1 MNWDSPSP
9 EKNETIKYSKFYV
22 KDSYTAPILYCQGK
36 IREYDM
42 SSAGLSILK
51 EFKLA
56 TSKEISRLESLSKK
70 ELVRAIGIMQIDNTT
85 LANKIKEGFVESRR
99 RLFEANQIE
108 DRHLLSIK
116 KDAIF
121 TRDKVC
127 TQSEF
132 GNINFRIKNKY
143 TSFLQLN
150 EIEFYYN
157 EMTDVLDVK
166 GINDNLLHLHQNGMI
181 KVIKDV
187 LNWASKLDEKTLIQ
201 KIQRLVTDYKEGNL
215 HSDVY
220 REFNRVSQF
229 KSHTKLAFC
238 GNVYSDEIE
247 NLGDTIDKSYN
258 FMKFIV
264 PLIHIFY
271 I

>member
-1 MNWDSPSP
+1 MDWSNNSK
-9 EKNETIKYSKFYV
+9 EEIKKYSKLYT
-22 KDSYTAPILYCQGK
+22 KDTYTAPILYCQGK

-51 EFKLA
+51 EYNLA
-56 TSKEISRLESLSKK
+56 TNKEIKRLESLSKK
-70 ELVRAIGIMQIDNTT
+70 ELVRDIGIMQIDNKV

-99 RLFEANQIE
+99 KLFEANLIE
-108 DRHLLSIK
+108 DRHILSIK

-121 TRDKVC
+121 TRDKFC
-127 TQSEF
+127 SDTEF
-132 GNINFRIKNKY
+132 GNIKFRVKNKY

-150 EIEFYYN
+150 EIEFFYN

-166 GINDNLLHLHQNGMI
+166 GINDNLLHLHENGMI

-187 LNWASKLDEKTLIQ
+187 LNWASKLDEETLVQ
-201 KIQRLVTDYKEGNL
+201 KIQKLVTDYKEGNMNPE
-215 HSDVY
+215 VY

-229 KSHTKLAFC
+229 KSNTKLAFC
-238 GNVYSDEIE
+238 GNVYSAELE
-247 NLGDTIDKSYN
+247 NLGDTVDKSYN

>member
-1 MNWDSPSP
+1 MDWSNNSNK
-9 EKNETIKYSKFYV
+9 ENKIYSKLYV
-22 KDSYTAPILYCQGK
+22 KDSYTSPILYCQGK

-51 EFKLA
+51 EYNLV
-56 TSKEISRLESLSKK
+56 TSKELKRLESLPKH
-70 ELVRAIGIMQIDNTT
+70 ELVRAIGLMQINNNALT
-85 LANKIKEGFVESRR
+85 NKIKNGFVESRR
-99 RLFEANQIE
+99 KLFEANEID
-108 DRHLLSIK
+108 DRHIISIK

-121 TRDKVC
+121 TRDKFC
-127 TQSEF
+127 SDTEF
-132 GNINFRIKNKY
+132 GNIKFRVKNKY

-157 EMTDVLDVK
+157 EMTDILDVK
-166 GINDNLLHLHQNGMI
+166 GINDNLLHLHENGMI

-187 LNWASKLDEKTLIQ
+187 LNWASKLDESTLIMR
-201 KIQRLVTDYKEGNL
+201 IQQLVTNYKEGKMNPE
-215 HSDVY
+215 VY
-220 REFNRVSQF
+220 REFNRVSQYKF
-229 KSHTKLAFC
+229 HTKLAFC

-247 NLGDTIDKSYN
+247 NLGGTVDKSYN